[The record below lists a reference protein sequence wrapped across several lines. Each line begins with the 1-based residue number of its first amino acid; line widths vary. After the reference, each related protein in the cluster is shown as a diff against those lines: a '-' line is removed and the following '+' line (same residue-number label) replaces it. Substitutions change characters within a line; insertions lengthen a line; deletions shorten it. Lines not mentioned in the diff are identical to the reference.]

1 MLRVNLARM
10 VSLSFGERS
19 LSKESYDHAM
29 RLDTSRKARTTTQTS
44 GEK

>member
-1 MLRVNLARM
+1 MLRVSLARM
-10 VSLSFGERS
+10 VSLSFGERV

-29 RLDTSRKARTTTQTS
+29 RLDTSRKARTGTQTT